1 MFSVYDLFCHLSSVL
16 FLSGSFAGM
25 SQNAYNLVFA
35 QDEVVLIL
43 QLDFGSGILSKKY
56 PVAFLHFQRHD
67 RTVLERLAC
76 SHRDDLAFLR
86 LFLRSVG
93 NNDSALHCLLLL
105 NTLNQNSIM

>member
-16 FLSGSFAGM
+16 FLSGFAGM
-25 SQNAYNLVFA
+25 SQNAYNFVFA

-43 QLDFGSGILSKKY
+43 QLDFGAGILSKKY

-67 RTVLERLAC
+67 RTVLERLAR
-76 SHRDDLAFLR
+76 SNRDDLAFLR